1 MRYELLTP
9 ETAPDNAGPLLNGVQ
24 AKMGGLLPNLYRQM
38 AGTPIV
44 LEAYLMLTDLLS
56 RSSFSPAEQQLIL
69 LTASARNGC
78 LYCVAAHSSGGR
90 MAKLDKEVIE
100 AVRTGT
106 TAPDARLEALR
117 HFTEHMIERRG
128 KADDAEIVAFVDAG
142 FTEQQVVELLVGLA
156 MKTLSNSFSRLAG
169 TPLDDFLSRMAWD
182 GNDRV

>member
-1 MRYELLTP
+1 
-9 ETAPDNAGPLLNGVQ
+9 
-24 AKMGGLLPNLYRQM
+24 
-38 AGTPIV
+38 
-44 LEAYLMLTDLLS
+44 MLTDLLS
-56 RSSFSPAEQQLIL
+56 CSSFSPAEQQLIL

-78 LYCVAAHSSGGR
+78 LYCVAAHSPAAAGW
-90 MAKLDKEVIE
+90 LDKEVIE
-100 AVRTGT
+100 AVRMVPRRRTPGSRHW
-106 TAPDARLEALR
+106 A

-128 KADDAEIVAFVDAG
+128 KADDAEIAAFVDAG

>member
-90 MAKLDKEVIE
+90 MAKLDTASV
-100 AVRTGT
+100 TG
-106 TAPDARLEALR
+106 LLR
-117 HFTEHMIERRG
+117 NDFSRKKIMAMASAGG
-128 KADDAEIVAFVDAG
+128 KAWVFVD
-142 FTEQQVVELLVGLA
+142 EVVVE
-156 MKTLSNSFSRLAG
+156 
-169 TPLDDFLSRMAWD
+169 
-182 GNDRV
+182 